1 VISLVKKIFGTANER
16 MLKSL
21 RPKVAEIGALEPEMQ
36 TLSAEALRAK
46 TDELRKRLGDGE
58 TLDDVLAEAFAAVRE
73 ASRRTTGMRH
83 FDVQLI
89 GGMVLHGGRIAEMKT
104 GEGKTLVATTALY
117 LNALEGKGAH
127 LITVN
132 DYLARRDVQ
141 WMGPIYHALGLSVAS
156 IIHEASFLYDPHH
169 IVKDYR
175 FQSLRPIGRRDA
187 YLADI
192 TYGTNNEFGFDYLR
206 DNMKFSLEEYV
217 QRELNFAIVDE
228 VDNILIDEARTP
240 LIISGPA
247 EESTDKYYKIDR
259 VIPKLRKEA
268 DFTIDE
274 EHRQVSLTDE
284 GVAKVERI
292 IGIPN
297 LYDPTEIDTLHHV
310 QQALRAHTLYKK
322 DVDYVVKDGQVI
334 IVDEFTGRLMPGRRW
349 SDGLHQAVE
358 AKEGVRIEREN
369 QTLATIT
376 IQNYF
381 RMYKKLAG
389 MTGTADTESVEFKS
403 TYKLDVV
410 VIPPNRPMLRDDL
423 ADVVYRT
430 EREKFDAVIEE
441 VKECRGRGQPV
452 LVGTVSV
459 EKSEKLSKL
468 LKKDGVK
475 HNVLNAVNHELEAS
489 VIAQAGRLNA
499 VTIATNMAGR
509 GTDILLGGN
518 PEFLARAEMENEWI
532 QRVAKLA
539 NPEGAPAKR
548 YEETVREIR
557 EKYDEELERI
567 RGHYEPQLAALDE
580 TRKEALRRE
589 TELRQQLLEESPYR
603 QVRERYERYASSD
616 LIPALGDGRAVTET
630 YLRVKGELEAEL
642 GETESPA
649 LADVAGEFAAARTA
663 LNALLEEW
671 SDPEKRRSRANVDP
685 AVRDLLVRAGSNL
698 VASNGHSL
706 EAYQRLVD
714 QWSFAKL
721 DKGETK
727 TLADHLNTARVLY
740 DRVLGDLEMELLLN
754 RGDGSTED
762 VAARYQEAVTARHA
776 AEEEH
781 LAVEKP
787 FEKALADAH
796 GRYEAQRQQ
805 YVRAIDEIREQLD
818 KAPQEFQGRFD
829 EILEKYKQICAE
841 EREQVSAAGGLHIVG
856 TERHESRRI
865 DNQLRGRAGRQ
876 GDPGSSRFFLSLE
889 DDLLRIFGA
898 DRIQGLMQRLGMEE
912 GVPIEHRLITRAISN
927 AQSKVEAHNFDIR
940 KHLLEYDDVMN
951 KQREVIYARRRALLS
966 GEGLRDEVM
975 EIAEGLAENTISAV
989 VDEETA
995 PADWDWKAID
1005 DAIARQFAIRIPFTE
1020 EEHENAGVGAV
1031 ADKMLEGFR
1040 QLYEAKEREFTPGV
1054 MRQIERI
1061 VMLQTLDGLWKDHL
1075 LNMDHL
1081 KEGIGLRGYGQKN
1094 PLQEY
1099 QKEGFDLFEAMLA
1112 RFESEVVT
1120 RLATVQVAQQ
1130 QAPATARPSAP
1141 PPASADVAPAEPAN
1155 GDAEP
1160 ASQPS
1165 AATLAT
1171 MQRLEQRRRAAEQ
1184 QQQRSAQ
1191 MSAGG
1196 QTLKTETMKRDADKV
1211 GRNDPCPCGSG
1222 KKFKKCHGA

>member
-16 MLKSL
+16 MLKKV
-21 RPKVAEIGALEPEMQ
+21 RPMVARIGELEAGMQ
-36 TLSAEALRAK
+36 ALSAEALRAK
-46 TDELRKRLGDGE
+46 TDEFKKRLADGE
-58 TLDDVLAEAFAAVRE
+58 TVDDILPEAFAAVRE

-89 GGMVLHGGRIAEMKT
+89 GGMVLHQGRIAEMKT
-104 GEGKTLVATTALY
+104 GEGKTLVATAALY
-117 LNALEGKGAH
+117 LNSLQGRGAH
-127 LITVN
+127 LVTVN

-141 WMGPIYHALGLSVAS
+141 WMGPIYHALGVSLAS

-175 FQSLRPIGRRDA
+175 YQSLRPVSRRDA

-217 QRELNFAIVDE
+217 QRELHYAIVDE

-268 DFTIDE
+268 DYTIDE
-274 EHRQVSLTDE
+274 KLRQVNLTDE
-284 GVAKVERI
+284 GVGKVERI
-292 IGIPN
+292 LGIPN

-310 QQALRAHTLYKK
+310 TQALRAHALYKK

-358 AKEGVRIEREN
+358 AKEGVTIEREN

-389 MTGTADTESVEFKS
+389 MTGTADTEAVEFKS

-410 VIPPNRPMLRDDL
+410 VIPPNRKMIRDDL
-423 ADVVYRT
+423 PDVVYRS
-430 EREKFDAVIEE
+430 EREKFEAVIEE
-441 VKECRGRGQPV
+441 IKDCRERRQPV

-459 EKSEKLSKL
+459 EKSERLSKM
-468 LKKDGVK
+468 LKKEGVK

-489 VIAQAGRLNA
+489 VIAQAGRADA

-539 NPEGAPAKR
+539 TPEGAPAKR
-548 YEETVREIR
+548 YEETLRELR
-557 EKYDEELERI
+557 ERYDEEGERI
-567 RGHYEPQLAALDE
+567 RNHYQPQLQALDE
-580 TRKEALRRE
+580 KRKEALRRE
-589 TELRQQLLEESPYR
+589 TEARQRLLEGSPYR
-603 QVRERYERYASSD
+603 EARERYERYASSD

-630 YLRVKGELEAEL
+630 YLRVKGELE
-642 GETESPA
+642 TA
-649 LADVAGEFAAARTA
+649 LSGAGEAAADFVAARVA
-663 LNALLEEW
+663 LDALLEDW
-671 SDPEKRRSRANVDP
+671 SDAEKRASRANVDG
-685 AVRDLLVRAGSNL
+685 LVRQTLERAASQL
-698 VASNGHSL
+698 ASSNGHSV
-706 EAYQRLVD
+706 EAFHRLVE
-714 QWSFAKL
+714 QWSFANL
-721 DKGETK
+721 EKGETK

-740 DRVLGDLEMELLLN
+740 DRVLGDLEMQLLL
-754 RGDGSTED
+754 RGDAGNGAGLATEYQQA
-762 VAARYQEAVTARHA
+762 VAARHA

-787 FEKALADAH
+787 FEKALGEAH
-796 GRYEAQRQQ
+796 ARYETQRQD
-805 YVRAIDEIREQLD
+805 YVRTIDEIREQLD
-818 KAPQEFQGRFD
+818 KAPQEFQGRFE
-829 EILEKYKQICAE
+829 EILAKYKRVCAE
-841 EREQVSAAGGLHIVG
+841 EREQVVAAGGLHIVG

-951 KQREVIYARRRALLS
+951 KQREVVYTRRRNLLS
-966 GEGLRDEVM
+966 GEGLREEVM
-975 EIAEGLAENTISAV
+975 EIAEGLAETTISTAV
-989 VDEETA
+989 DADA
-995 PADWDWKAID
+995 PPAEWDWKALD
-1005 DAIARQFAIRIPFTE
+1005 DSIARQFAIRIPFSDE
-1020 EEHENAGVGAV
+1020 ERENAGVGGV
-1031 ADKMLEGFR
+1031 ADRVFEGFAK
-1040 QLYEAKEREFTPGV
+1040 LYESKEREFTPGV
-1054 MRQIERI
+1054 MRQIEKI
-1061 VMLQTLDGLWKDHL
+1061 VMLQTLDALWKDHL

-1099 QKEGFDLFEAMLA
+1099 QKEGFDLFGAMLG
-1112 RFESEVVT
+1112 RFESEIVS
-1120 RLATVQVAQQ
+1120 RMATVQIAQQ
-1130 QAPATARPSAP
+1130 QAPARARILEPAREPSAP
-1141 PPASADVAPAEPAN
+1141 AEEPLASD
-1155 GDAEP
+1155 
-1160 ASQPS
+1160 QPS
-1165 AATLAT
+1165 AETLAM
-1171 MQRLEQRRRAAEQ
+1171 MQRLEARRRAAEQ
-1184 QQQRSAQ
+1184 QQRQTQ
-1191 MSAGG
+1191 LSAGG
-1196 QTLKTETMKRDADKV
+1196 QVLKTETVKRDAEKV

-1222 KKFKKCHGA
+1222 KKYKKCHGA